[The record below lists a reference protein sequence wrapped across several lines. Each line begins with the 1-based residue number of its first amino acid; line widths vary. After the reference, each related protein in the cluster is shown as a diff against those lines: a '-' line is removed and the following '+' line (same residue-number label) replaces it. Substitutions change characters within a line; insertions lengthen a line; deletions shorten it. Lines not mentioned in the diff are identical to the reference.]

1 MLALG
6 WRPVLARH
14 HGSRER
20 FSHLLELI
28 PSVSSHG
35 SNRIQP
41 PAAPAAAQRRSRT
54 GRPLGSRA
62 LGPPYYF
69 PATTTAMRTAILS
82 RVSRIASQTSSRNVP
97 RIRPDAPAPA
107 YPLCP
112 ASATPA
118 HALGC
123 SPILR
128 ASPAHPTRAS
138 LKPALGTDTTEY
150 RPTQA
155 IEERSSMASNA
166 SRPKP
171 GDPGGRN
178 DGIAHKAP
186 WAHLSQ

>member
-1 MLALG
+1 M
-6 WRPVLARH
+6 
-14 HGSRER
+14 
-20 FSHLLELI
+20 
-28 PSVSSHG
+28 
-35 SNRIQP
+35 
-41 PAAPAAAQRRSRT
+41 
-54 GRPLGSRA
+54 RA
-62 LGPPYYF
+62 GLTLTTTT

-186 WAHLSQ
+186 WAHLSQYAQTFQVPGNHTHTVNHTYMHRLSG